1 MRKWELADAG
11 VLFCTPAYMCSDVT
25 YSLDH
30 KGPSQRVA
38 AYYNLSE
45 AKRTQVRGI
54 VRWSVS
60 EENPALGKPHEEL
73 RLSKMIV
80 IAGGPKR

>member
-1 MRKWELADAG
+1 MMCKWELADAG

-54 VRWSVS
+54 VRWSLS
-60 EENPALGKPHEEL
+60 IEGALGDPHEEL